1 MRPATF
7 RDRAGLWSLM
17 ATNRRE
23 RIISAGG
30 VVALHAAILLLVQ
43 HARAPQVTPTAERSL
58 VAFDVVT
65 PPPVPPPPKRDR
77 ERAPRKTGD
86 AGQAGVAAS
95 RSAVVA
101 PHPIVVPP
109 LPPVAA
115 PLAPGEGSAAV
126 GGAANL
132 RAGPGAGLAGTG
144 PGKGAAGDGGG
155 SGGGTRAR
163 LMSGAIGPRDYP
175 KAERRAGIEGSVTA
189 SFVVEADG
197 RVADC
202 RVVQS
207 SGNENLDAITCRLIA
222 ARFRYEPARDAI
234 GRAISER
241 RGWRQRW
248 WIE

>member
-1 MRPATF
+1 
-7 RDRAGLWSLM
+7 M

-23 RIISAGG
+23 RVISAGG
-30 VVALHAAILLLVQ
+30 VVALHAAMLLLVL
-43 HARAPQVTPTAERSL
+43 HARARQVTPTAERSL

-65 PPPVPPPPKRDR
+65 PPPVPPPPKPDR

-86 AGQAGVAAS
+86 AGQAGVAES

-109 LPPVAA
+109 VPPVAA
-115 PLAPGEGSAAV
+115 PLLSGEGSAAI
-126 GGAANL
+126 GGTATL
-132 RAGPGAGLAGTG
+132 GTGTGAGLAGTE
-144 PGKGAAGDGGG
+144 PGNGREGDGGG
-155 SGGGTRAR
+155 SGGGVRAR
-163 LMSGAIGPRDYP
+163 LVSGAIGPRDYP
-175 KAERRAGIEGSVTA
+175 KAERRARIEGSVTA
-189 SFVVEADG
+189 GFVVDANG

-202 RVVQS
+202 KVVQS
-207 SGNENLDAITCRLIA
+207 SGNEKLDTITCRLIA
-222 ARFRYEPARDAI
+222 ARFRYEPARDAS